1 MLLSSRHPPLPGYTR
16 LQSEYLATSALKPM
30 PGAPRRHPK
39 SQIRALM
46 RSIEAFGQVL
56 PVLVDEQSRII
67 SGHAQLEAATRQGLT
82 EVLAVRIEYL
92 TEPQIKAL
100 MIALNRL
107 ADLSAWDEKALGTVL
122 LELSEL
128 DLDFDLE
135 ATGFS
140 LAEIELKIEGLNG
153 DEDRPEEQLRVPSGP
168 AITQLADV
176 WQLGAHRL
184 ICGSAL
190 EASTW
195 EQLMGSDSAALVVT
209 DPPYNVPIDGHV
221 SGLGA
226 HRHREFAMATGE
238 MDTTEFQKF
247 LQTAMAHAHQW
258 SDPGSLHYWAMD
270 WRHVVE
276 IGAAGRDVYERFINI
291 CVWSKNQPGM
301 GSFYRSQH
309 ELFFVFAKAGAP
321 TRNNV
326 QLGRFGRSRSNV
338 WQYPGA
344 ASLAKTAE
352 EGNPLA
358 LHPTVKPLALI
369 CDILLDASVK
379 GDIVVDPF
387 CGSGT
392 TIIAAEKLGRRA
404 RAIELDPLYC
414 DTIIRRWQHWSGES
428 AVRVADGISFD
439 ALEAANPDPVTQGGA
454 K

>member
-1 MLLSSRHPPLPGYTR
+1 MPTTSSSLRNTR
-16 LQSEYLATSALKPM
+16 LQSEYLAAGALKPM

-39 SQIRALM
+39 SQIWALM
-46 RSIEAFGQVL
+46 KSIKAFGQVL
-56 PVLVDEQSRII
+56 PILVDEQSRII
-67 SGHAQLEAATRQGLT
+67 SGHAQLEAAMRLDLR
-82 EVLAVRIEYL
+82 EVLVIRIEYL
-92 TEPQIKAL
+92 TEPQTKAL

-107 ADLSAWDEKALGTVL
+107 ADLSAWDDQALGTVL

-128 DLDFDLE
+128 NLDFDLE

-140 LAEIELKIEGLNG
+140 LAEIELKIEGLETA
-153 DEDRPEEQLRVPSGP
+153 EDKEEPLFMATGP
-168 AITQLADV
+168 AIAQPGDL
-176 WQLGAHRL
+176 WQLGDHRL
-184 ICGSAL
+184 LCGNAL
-190 EASTW
+190 EAKSW
-195 EQLMGSDSAALVVT
+195 ERLMDTDVAALIVT

-221 SGLGA
+221 SGLGQ

-238 MDTTEFQKF
+238 MDDAEFQRF
-247 LQTAMAHAHQW
+247 LQTAMALAHQW
-258 SDPGSLHYWAMD
+258 SAPGSVHYWAMD

-276 IGAAGRDVYERFINI
+276 IGAAGQNIYERFLNI

-309 ELFFVFAKAGAP
+309 ELFFVFAKGGAP
-321 TRNNV
+321 SRNNV

-338 WQYPGA
+338 WTYPGA
-344 ASLAKTAE
+344 ASLARTAE

-358 LHPTVKPLALI
+358 MHPTVKPLALL

-379 GDIVVDPF
+379 GDIIADPF

-392 TIIAAEKLGRRA
+392 TIIAAEKHGRRA

-428 AVRVADGISFD
+428 AIRVADGLSFS
-439 ALEAANPDPVTQGGA
+439 AAEATGLDRAAQGGLHD
-454 K
+454 

>member
-1 MLLSSRHPPLPGYTR
+1 MVHFTDLPRSTR
-16 LQSEYLATSALKPM
+16 LQSEYLATSTLKPM
-30 PGAPRRHPK
+30 PGATRRHPK

-56 PVLVDEQSRII
+56 PVLVDEQYRII
-67 SGHAQLEAATRQGLT
+67 SGHAQLEAATRLGLT
-82 EVLAVRIEYL
+82 EVLSIHIEYL

-107 ADLSAWDEKALGTVL
+107 ADLSTWDEKALGTVL
-122 LELSEL
+122 LELSDL

-140 LAEIELKIEGLNG
+140 LAEIELKIEGLNHG
-153 DEDRPEEQLRVPSGP
+153 EDGEGQVTTPSGP
-168 AITQLADV
+168 AITQPGDV
-176 WQLGAHRL
+176 WQLGNHRL
-184 ICGSAL
+184 ICGNAL
-190 EASTW
+190 EAGTW

-238 MDTTEFQKF
+238 LDAAGFQKF

-258 SDPGSLHYWAMD
+258 SGPGSLHYWAMD

-276 IGAAGRDVYERFINI
+276 IGAAGRDIYERFINI

-309 ELFFVFAKAGAP
+309 ELFFVFAKGGAP
-321 TRNNV
+321 SRNNV
-326 QLGRFGRSRSNV
+326 QLGRFGRSRSNI
-338 WQYPGA
+338 WHYPGA

-428 AVRVADGISFD
+428 AVRIADGITFN
-439 ALEAANPDPVTQGGA
+439 ALEAASLDRLTQGDVS
-454 K
+454 

>member
-1 MLLSSRHPPLPGYTR
+1 MPRTSSPLRNTR
-16 LQSEYLATSALKPM
+16 LQSEYLATNTLKPM

-46 RSIEAFGQVL
+46 RSIEGFGQVL
-56 PVLVDEQSRII
+56 PILVDEQSRII
-67 SGHAQLEAATRQGLT
+67 SGQAQLEAATRLGLT
-82 EVLAVRIEYL
+82 EVLAVRIDYL
-92 TEPQIKAL
+92 TEPQTKAL

-107 ADLSAWDEKALGTVL
+107 ADLSAWDDRALGTVL

-135 ATGFS
+135 ATGFT
-140 LAEIELKIEGLNG
+140 LGEIELKIEGLDAVQDEPEPEFVTSGTPVTRPG
-153 DEDRPEEQLRVPSGP
+153 DL
-168 AITQLADV
+168 
-176 WQLGAHRL
+176 WQLGCHRL
-184 ICGSAL
+184 TCGNAL
-190 EASTW
+190 EAGAW
-195 EQLMGSDSAALVVT
+195 ERVMGDDTAALVVT

-221 SGLGA
+221 SGLGQ
-226 HRHREFAMATGE
+226 HRHREFAMAAGE
-238 MDTTEFQKF
+238 MDPAEFQRF
-247 LQTAMAHAHQW
+247 LQSAMAHAHQW
-258 SDPGSLHYWAMD
+258 SASGAVHYWAMD
-270 WRHVVE
+270 WRHVAE
-276 IGAAGRDVYERFINI
+276 IGVAGQEIYERFLNI

-309 ELFFVFAKAGAP
+309 ELFFVFAKGGAP
-321 TRNNV
+321 SRNNV
-326 QLGRFGRSRSNV
+326 QLGRFGRSRSNI
-338 WQYPGA
+338 WHYPGA

-369 CDILLDASVK
+369 CDILLDASIK

-414 DTIIRRWQHWSGES
+414 DTIIRRWQHWTGES
-428 AVRVADGISFD
+428 AIRVTDGISFS
-439 ALEAANPDPVTQGGA
+439 ALEAASVDRAAQGGA
-454 K
+454 P